1 MLSLENIIDFLTV
14 FGSLMLFVFG
24 MKIMSEALQKLAGK
38 RFRVIFSNMASN
50 PVRAITAGLL
60 ITSIMQSSS
69 AVTVVLVSF
78 VNAGIFSLTQ
88 GLAIMMGANIGT
100 TITAWLITLFGFKF
114 QFTTILLP
122 VLGLGLPLLFLPGS
136 KNRSIAEFILG
147 FAILFL
153 GLQFMKDAMSNI
165 GESSTIARFLLSFSG
180 QGVANMLFFA
190 ALGFIITL
198 IIQSSSATIILT
210 IVMCYSGYISYE
222 SAAAM
227 ILGENLGTTITANL
241 AAITANR
248 AAKRIALGHTLF
260 NFTGIIWAFILFA
273 PMVYLT
279 QNIALW
285 MSGNNIQSASL
296 IPIGLSVFHT
306 GFNLANTLL
315 LVGFIPLLKKL
326 LEKIIKLKPNEKKTF
341 RLRYFKSRFIAMNE
355 VDILQAHEQIA
366 FFGRHVTY
374 MFSLIPEYIT
384 EKREPRIEKIQK
396 KLLKSEEEADAL
408 DYEITD
414 YITRI
419 AENDLSVPNSRKIRA
434 MLKITDELESIAD
447 QCFQMERTIRHK
459 NEAKAWFTQEM
470 RDDLFTLFDL
480 VTETLKTMNE
490 NLARDYRPGILAKA
504 TEQEVKVNEMRDK
517 LIQTNRV
524 RLESGEYNH
533 IFANFYSQL
542 LNQCEKLADHV
553 INVNEAIA
561 SNLK

>member
-1 MLSLENIIDFLTV
+1 
-14 FGSLMLFVFG
+14 MLFVFG
-24 MKIMSEALQKLAGK
+24 MKIMSEALQKLSGK
-38 RFRVIFSNMASN
+38 RFRVVFSNMASN
-50 PVRAITAGLL
+50 PFKAIVGGLL
-60 ITSIMQSSS
+60 ITGVMQSSS

-78 VNAGIFSLTQ
+78 VNSGIFSLSQ
-88 GLAIMMGANIGT
+88 GLGIMMGANIGT
-100 TITAWLITLFGFKF
+100 TITAWLVTLFGFKF

-122 VLGLGLPLLFLPGS
+122 VLGLGLPFLFLPGS

-165 GESSTIARFLLSFSG
+165 GESSAIAQFLKSLG
-180 QGVANMLFFA
+180 GHGPGNMLFFA
-190 ALGFIITL
+190 ALGLIITL
-198 IIQSSSATIILT
+198 IIQSSSATVILT
-210 IVMCYSGYISYE
+210 IVMCYSGYIDFE

-260 NFTGIIWAFILFA
+260 NFIGIIWAFILFV
-273 PMVYLT
+273 PMVDLT
-279 QNIALW
+279 KNIALW
-285 MSGNNIQSASL
+285 ISGNNIQSVSL

-315 LVGFIPLLKKL
+315 LVGFIPILRKL

-366 FFGRHVTY
+366 FFGRHVAY
-374 MFSLIPEYIT
+374 MFNLIPEYLT
-384 EKREPRIEKIQK
+384 EKRESRVEKIQK
-396 KLLKSEEEADAL
+396 RLFKSEEEADAL

-414 YITRI
+414 FITRI

-434 MLKITDELESIAD
+434 MLKITDDLESIAD
-447 QCFQMERTIRHK
+447 QCFQMERTIRRK

-480 VTETLKTMNE
+480 VKETLKTMNE

-504 TEQEVKVNEMRDK
+504 TEHELKVNEMRDK
-517 LIQTNRV
+517 LIQTNRL
-524 RLESGEYNH
+524 RLESGEYNYV
-533 IFANFYSQL
+533 FANFYSQL

-561 SNLK
+561 SNAK

>member
-1 MLSLENIIDFLTV
+1 MLSVENIIDFLTV
-14 FGSLMLFVFG
+14 LGSLMLFVFG
-24 MKIMSEALQKLAGK
+24 MKVMSEALQKLSGK
-38 RFRVIFSNMASN
+38 NFRVVFSKMAAN
-50 PVRAITAGLL
+50 PFRAIVGGLL
-60 ITSIMQSSS
+60 ITGVMQSSS

-78 VNAGIFSLTQ
+78 VNSGIFSLSQ
-88 GLAIMMGANIGT
+88 GLGIMMGANIGT

-153 GLQFMKDAMSNI
+153 GLQFMKDAMSDI
-165 GESSTIARFLLSFSG
+165 GEASVIVRFLSSFSDHG
-180 QGVANMLFFA
+180 PGNILFFA
-190 ALGFIITL
+190 LLGFIITL
-198 IIQSSSATIILT
+198 LIQSSSATIILT
-210 IVMCYSGYISYE
+210 IVMCYSGYISFE
-222 SAAAM
+222 IAAAM
-227 ILGENLGTTITANL
+227 ILGQNLGTTITANL

-248 AAKRIALGHTLF
+248 AAKRIALGHSLF
-260 NFTGIIWAFILFA
+260 NFIGIIWALILFF
-273 PMVYLT
+273 PMVNLA
-279 QNIALW
+279 QSIALW
-285 MSGNNIQSASL
+285 MSGNNIHSASL

-306 GFNLANTLL
+306 GFNLVNTLL

-326 LEKIIKLKPNEKKTF
+326 LEKIIVLKPNEKKTF

-366 FFGRHVTY
+366 FFGRHVAY
-374 MFSLIPEYIT
+374 MFNLIPEYLT
-384 EKREPRIEKIQK
+384 EKREPRLEKIQRR
-396 KLLKSEEEADAL
+396 LLKSEEEADAL

-414 YITRI
+414 FITRI
-419 AENDLSVPNSRKIRA
+419 AENDLSVANSRKIRA

-459 NEAKAWFTQEM
+459 NEAKAWFTQVM

-504 TEQEVKVNEMRDK
+504 TEQELQVNEMRDK

-561 SNLK
+561 SNTK